1 MLPEFTP
8 KARAKIN
15 LPPPS
20 GYRQLV
26 PAFQPPTLAP
36 DAQRRERSRL
46 LLWFGVALGL
56 HAALLLALF
65 LTPPLRL
72 KASYAPDRWVH
83 IMPIPAVSSL
93 PAPIASPPAPRA
105 KKPTT
110 SDRDSAKTKPQASQ
124 RQE

>member
-1 MLPEFTP
+1 MLPEFKP

-83 IMPIPAVSSL
+83 IMPSGTDCLA
-93 PAPIASPPAPRA
+93 ARTEG
-105 KKPTT
+105 KKTHHVR
-110 SDRDSAKTKPQASQ
+110 SRQ
-124 RQE
+124 R